1 LRKIFRGGVAAF
13 CLALG
18 FALGGTGCAPAPE
31 AEQLSLSGPTMG
43 TIYTVKVVAPPHGL
57 DAAAL
62 KATIDEVLA
71 RVDASMS
78 GYRAD
83 SEVSR
88 FNASSSTEW
97 WSVSLDLEHVVKTAI
112 DVSASSGGAFDITVG
127 PLVDAWGFGASGEPT
142 QLPDEPSLAELKQR
156 VGATHLQ
163 TRVRPPAL
171 RKDIATLTIDL
182 NGIAPGYAV
191 DLLADRLLA
200 LGATRFMID
209 IGGEVRAHGR
219 NARNE
224 PWHIAIERPDAPDA
238 EPYGVLQLDGLS
250 VSTSGEYR
258 SFYVR
263 DGKRYSHTID
273 PRTGRPVDHTL
284 ASVVVIGPSCMLT
297 DAWATAFNVLGT
309 EQGLALANR
318 LSMAVMFIEWQN
330 GQLGS
335 RATPSFGSHLVS
347 AAE

>member
-1 LRKIFRGGVAAF
+1 LRKTHRGGPAAAW
-13 CLALG
+13 LILG
-18 FALGGTGCAPAPE
+18 FALALTGCAPEPE
-31 AEQLSLSGPTMG
+31 QISLSGPTMG
-43 TIYTVKVVAPPHGL
+43 TLYSVKVVAPPRGL

-62 KATIDEVLA
+62 RSTIDDVLA
-71 RVDASMS
+71 RVDVEMS
-78 GYRAD
+78 GYRPD

-88 FNASSSTEW
+88 FNASGSTDW
-97 WSVSLDLEHVVKTAI
+97 FAVSFDLEHVVKTAI
-112 DVSASSGGAFDITVG
+112 DVSTRSGGAFDITVA
-127 PLVDAWGFGASGEPT
+127 PLVEAWGFGAEGEPA
-142 QLPDEPSLAELKQR
+142 QLPDDQTLSELEQR
-156 VGATHLQ
+156 IGSTHLQ
-163 TRVRPPAL
+163 TRVQPPAL
-171 RKDIATLTIDL
+171 RKDIAALTIDL

-191 DLLADRLLA
+191 DLLADKLLA

-224 PWHIAIERPDAPDA
+224 PWHIAIERPEAADAA
-238 EPYGVLQLDGLS
+238 PYGVLQLDGLA

-258 SFYVR
+258 SFYMR

-284 ASVVVIGPSCMLT
+284 ASVVVIGPNCILT

-309 EQGLALANR
+309 EEGLALANR
-318 LSMAVMFIEWQN
+318 LSMAVMFIEWQD
-330 GQLGS
+330 GQLTS
-335 RATPSFGSHLVS
+335 HATPGFGRHLVS